1 MVNLRGL
8 LCFMS
13 LALIAVPERVRAQ
26 AEQALPPDAEAPAE
40 VAPAAEPEPAPSPAA
55 ATLLED
61 EAEQPSPGAR
71 TVTLEEAIA
80 IALERN
86 FGLLSSADGVLSARY
101 RESAARSEF
110 HPRLTPRYQRSDSSS
125 TYALEG
131 FERLPWSGGSLT
143 ASGTFQ
149 SLAASGATPAGK
161 SSDVLLR
168 LTQPL
173 LRGFGPN
180 ATYYG
185 LRNSERSRQGE
196 ERSYELARQG
206 LAIRV
211 TSTFYQVVKQRSLL
225 GVSRQSLKRSNGLRE
240 ASEARMRVG
249 LASKLDVFRAELQA
263 SQTEDSLVQSQAALE
278 TALEDFRLLLGLS
291 PSDALEPETRKLR
304 EETELDL
311 ESTEVLVQ
319 RASQTRLE
327 LIETRAQVKDAERTL
342 ALSRQNLLPQL
353 DLGLS
358 LAKSGFGPGFGDALD
373 KADTRVNVFLSTS
386 YPLQRSS
393 DKADRAI
400 AALALE
406 ARKRGLA
413 QRQLEIEAEVRGAV
427 RALERIQKSIELQKK
442 SVAFSEQQLR
452 LATLRY
458 QRGLASNFDVVDAEG
473 GLVSGRTALVGL
485 LTDYQV
491 AQVQLLR
498 AVGTLDIATE
508 FAP

>member
-1 MVNLRGL
+1 
-8 LCFMS
+8 MS
-13 LALIAVPERVRAQ
+13 LALIAVPGRLRAQ
-26 AEQALPPDAEAPAE
+26 AQEAPPPDAEAPVAD
-40 VAPAAEPEPAPSPAA
+40 APAAEEPEPAPSPVA
-55 ATLLED
+55 ATLLEE

-71 TVTLEEAIA
+71 TVTLGQAIT

-86 FGLLSSADGVLSARY
+86 FGLLSSADSVLSARY
-101 RESAARSEF
+101 QEDTAQAQF
-110 HPRLTPRYQRSDSSS
+110 HPRLTPRYQRSDGSA
-125 TYALEG
+125 TFALDG
-131 FERLPWSGGSLT
+131 SERLPWSGGSLT
-143 ASGTFQ
+143 ASGAFR
-149 SLAASGATPAGK
+149 SLDASGATPAGK
-161 SSDVLLR
+161 SSDVRLT

-180 ATYYG
+180 ATYYD
-185 LRNSERSRQGE
+185 LRNSERSRQGQ
-196 ERSYELARQG
+196 ERSYELARQR
-206 LAIRV
+206 LAIDV

-225 GVSRQSLKRSNGLRE
+225 GVSRQSLKRSNGLKE
-240 ASEARMRVG
+240 ASEARMQVG

-278 TALEDFRLLLGLS
+278 TALESFRLLLGLS
-291 PSDALEPETRKLR
+291 PSDALEPETRKLP
-304 EETELDL
+304 EEIELDL
-311 ESTEVLVQ
+311 EPTEVLVE

-353 DLGLS
+353 DLGVALT
-358 LAKSGFGPGFGDALD
+358 KNGFGPGFGDALD

-386 YPLQRSS
+386 YPLERSS
-393 DKADRAI
+393 EKASRAI
-400 AALALE
+400 AALDFE

-413 QRQLEIEAEVRGAV
+413 QRELEIQADVRAAV

-442 SVAFSEQQLR
+442 SVAFAEQQLR

-491 AQVQLLR
+491 ARVQLLR
-498 AVGTLDIATE
+498 AVGTLDVAKE